1 MPNPKSKTEKNLAAA
16 FAGESMANRKYLY
29 FAKIARE
36 LGNEEVARLFEET
49 AHQETGHAFI
59 HLELLYPKSEMTVE
73 KLLEAAIE
81 GELYETNKMYPGF
94 EKTAVKEGQLKAAA
108 EFAEQAKESKEHA
121 EIFEKAAKRF
131 KALALVE
138 AFHAGRYQKALDKV
152 KESK

>member
-1 MPNPKSKTEKNLAAA
+1 MPKPKSKTEKNLAAA

-29 FAKIARE
+29 FAQVARK
-36 LGNEEVARLFEET
+36 LGSEEVAKLFEET

-59 HLELLYPKSEMTVE
+59 HLQLLYPESEMTVE

-81 GELYETNKMYPGF
+81 GELYETNKMYPSF
-94 EKTAVKEGQLKAAA
+94 EKTAIKEGRLEAAA
-108 EFAEQAKESKEHA
+108 EFAEQANESRQHA
-121 EIFEKAAKRF
+121 EIFDKAAKRF

-138 AFHAGRYQKALDKV
+138 AYHASKYQKALDKV